1 MCGNFGLLA
10 LGIGSAIPGS
20 CCGCFGR
27 NSAVI
32 PSNSSAYDVEYGDR
46 TIDGENEELIPIV
59 KILEAQ
65 TASTEI
71 RGGQAG
77 GFSSI
82 EYKMV
87 SCSPVDPL
95 FGTSILARPES
106 HRVRMV
112 ARKRHPL
119 AADLSALYMK
129 ERKGRSPDPNATI
142 TGNQALHFFIPLD
155 LEPSPFLVTIC

>member
-10 LGIGSAIPGS
+10 LGLGSVVPGS

-27 NSAVI
+27 NSAVV
-32 PSNSSAYDVEYGDR
+32 PSSSSNYEADYSEQTINS
-46 TIDGENEELIPIV
+46 ENEELIPIV

-87 SCSPVDPL
+87 NCSAVDPL
-95 FGTSILARPES
+95 FGTTIIAKPES

-119 AADLSALYMK
+119 AADLSSLYLK
-129 ERKGRSPDPNATI
+129 ERKGRSPDSNSTI
-142 TGNQALHFFIPLD
+142 TGNSFHLCYLFPFFCHP
-155 LEPSPFLVTIC
+155 C